1 MKALPLIA
9 LPMLALASPALAQ
22 HDHHH
27 MPGKEMPAAAAPAP
41 AADPAPPADDP
52 HAGHDMAP
60 ATDPHAG
67 HQMTPAADPHA
78 GHNMAPAADPHAGH
92 KMPPAADPHAGHRM
106 APAAPADPHAHH
118 HGAAPAAP
126 VEGAVGTDLPAGNA
140 PPPAIQRTRLADR
153 FWGAA
158 AMAPAEAHMLH
169 EHGSMPQHQIILNL
183 FERQFRD
190 GRDGYRWDGQA
201 WFGGDIDR
209 FLLMSEGEAT
219 RGEGVEAGE
228 VQALWSHALDAY
240 WNLQGGIR
248 QDVQRGPDRTY
259 ATVGLEGLA
268 PYWFDLEA
276 RLFLSNKGDVLA
288 RLEGHYDQR
297 ITQRLVLQ
305 PRVEME
311 FAAQDV
317 AESGIGSGLS
327 TIEAGLRL
335 RYEFAR
341 EFAPYVGFNW
351 ERRFGDTARF
361 ARAAGEHVTSKGVVA
376 GIRFWF

>member
-1 MKALPLIA
+1 MKALLPIA
-9 LPMLALASPALAQ
+9 LAVLASPALAQ

-27 MPGKEMPAAAAPAP
+27 VPGMKMPAAEAPAP
-41 AADPAPPADDP
+41 APADPHAGHVMTPAPAEAAADP

-60 ATDPHAG
+60 A
-67 HQMTPAADPHA
+67 QPAAQP
-78 GHNMAPAADPHAGH
+78 APP
-92 KMPPAADPHAGHRM
+92 
-106 APAAPADPHAHH
+106 DPHAHH

-140 PPPAIQRTRLADR
+140 PAPAVQRTRLADR
-153 FWGAA
+153 FWGAE

-169 EHGSMPQHQIILNL
+169 EHGSMAQRQIILNL

-228 VQALWSHALDAY
+228 VQALWSHALDPY

-248 QDVQRGPDRTY
+248 QDLQRGPDRTY
-259 ATVGLEGLA
+259 ATVGVEGLA

-288 RLEGHYDQR
+288 RFEGHYDQR

-305 PRVEME
+305 PRVEVNL
-311 FAAQDV
+311 AAQDV

-341 EFAPYVGFNW
+341 EFAPYIGFNW
-351 ERRFGDTARF
+351 EKRFGDTARY
-361 ARAAGEHVTSKGVVA
+361 ARAAGEDVTSKGLVA

>member
-1 MKALPLIA
+1 MKALILIA
-9 LPMLALASPALAQ
+9 FPALALASPVLAQ
-22 HDHHH
+22 HADHD
-27 MPGKEMPAAAAPAP
+27 MPGMQMPAPAGEPAAPA
-41 AADPAPPADDP
+41 DP
-52 HAGHDMAP
+52 HAGHD
-60 ATDPHAG
+60 
-67 HQMTPAADPHA
+67 
-78 GHNMAPAADPHAGH
+78 
-92 KMPPAADPHAGHRM
+92 M

-118 HGAAPAAP
+118 HGAAPADP
-126 VEGAVGTDLPAGNA
+126 VEEATGTDLPAGNA
-140 PPPAIQRTRLADR
+140 PAPVVQRTRLADR

-201 WFGGDIDR
+201 WFGGDVDR
-209 FLLMSEGEAT
+209 FLLMSEGDGG

-228 VQALWSHALDAY
+228 VQALWSHALDPY

-259 ATVGLEGLA
+259 ATLGLEGLA

-305 PRVEME
+305 PRVEMNL
-311 FAAQDV
+311 AAQDV

-327 TIEAGLRL
+327 TIEAGVRL

-341 EFAPYVGFNW
+341 EFAPYIGFNW
-351 ERRFGDTARF
+351 ERRVGGTARF
-361 ARAAGEHVTSKGVVA
+361 ARLAGEDVTSKGVVA